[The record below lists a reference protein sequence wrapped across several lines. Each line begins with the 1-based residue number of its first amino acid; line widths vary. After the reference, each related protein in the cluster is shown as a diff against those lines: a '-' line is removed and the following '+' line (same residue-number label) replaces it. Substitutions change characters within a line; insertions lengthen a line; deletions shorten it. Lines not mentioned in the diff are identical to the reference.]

1 MLKVI
6 LWSFK
11 MSKIFINNTVYD
23 DGKWSLVT
31 CFLLEKRIDVIA
43 LTNISNVTVRV
54 ALVDTFIL

>member
-1 MLKVI
+1 
-6 LWSFK
+6 